1 MRPSWEVIILA
12 NWDEIYGQSSRKLG
26 DGDGH
31 QCLARPPRME
41 QLSSSSSPTL
51 YLIIITLSHS
61 FTPPYWFSV
70 IRGLTDCAVIR
81 LPAALTLM
89 VRLSS
94 QVAAALPKWGEGVH
108 YYHLFNFFLW
118 FIKHKCLFHCKKM
131 KNEAL
136 WWSDCQLKPAADQ
149 LWREGEETNILILD
163 EKNVIFLA

>member
-1 MRPSWEVIILA
+1 MIWRQKLSQTPFYLLWHFYGPSRTAWLVQCTVRVLGVTPNQVRPSREVIILA

-94 QVAAALPKWGEGVH
+94 QAAAAAPLKGGWGGVIIIK
-108 YYHLFNFFLW
+108 LLSFLSS
-118 FIKHKCLFHCKKM
+118 FDL
-131 KNEAL
+131 
-136 WWSDCQLKPAADQ
+136 
-149 LWREGEETNILILD
+149 
-163 EKNVIFLA
+163 